1 MRGERVSVTES
12 QHDPAEIKK
21 SRRSRLWRINLY
33 FFAVF
38 TLFAA
43 LIVKLGLVQIVNGEA
58 YEQEA
63 SKTEAKIASYPAPR
77 GKMYDRYGRV
87 VVDNQSVPAITY
99 TMMTST
105 KTEEKIS
112 TAKKL
117 AELIDIDPSFLK
129 ERDLKDYWLAR
140 HPKKAAALLKD
151 GEKTLKSDQTYKL
164 QVDRVPAEE
173 IKALEK
179 DKDELKVAAIFR
191 RFSGGYAYE
200 PQIVKAM
207 SPKTE
212 GKNDAQL
219 LDEKASKQMPAND
232 LTYEEVS
239 RVSEHLEEL
248 PGVDVIMD
256 WTRKY
261 PYEKTLY
268 SIFGGVTTPEQGLI
282 KDREDF
288 YLTRGYARNDRVGK
302 SYLEY
307 QYEEYLNPKK
317 AKVQYTENRSG
328 KVISQETVDEGR
340 RGYDLQLTF
349 DMELQKKVEEAIE
362 EELNKFR
369 GSNYMLDRA
378 FVVMMDPNN
387 GDILSMAGKRII
399 DGKITDYSIGA
410 FTTQYEMGSA
420 VKGAT
425 VLAGYQDGMPH
436 GQMYLDNGKLT
447 FAGPVIKGSY
457 TDTIG
462 WANEV
467 KALQKSSNVYM
478 FHVAMRIAGIT
489 YVPNGPLPANL
500 EDLNKMR
507 YYFNQFGLGV
517 KTGIDLPQE
526 SAGMQTN
533 PKIVGGL
540 LLDEAIGQFDTYT
553 PLQLAQYMSAIAND
567 GYRVQPR
574 VVKSIH
580 QPESEKLGSVIE
592 ERSANVLNKINNSQS
607 DIEIVKTGL
616 KRVTQLGGTAAGT
629 FGSLDVSG
637 KTGTAQAPYY
647 GTNRSWW
654 GTMSYNLTFAGYYP
668 SKNPEVAFSVVVPS
682 MTTDKGG
689 INKNIAAKIVKAYV
703 DLQKKYSK
711 D

>member
-1 MRGERVSVTES
+1 MTES
-12 QHDPAEIKK
+12 RHDPAEVKK
-21 SRRSRLWRINLY
+21 SRRSRMWRINLY

-43 LIVKLGLVQIVNGEA
+43 LIVKLGLVQIVKGEE
-58 YEQEA
+58 YEQQA

-99 TMMTST
+99 TVMTST
-105 KTEEKIS
+105 KTEDKIK

-117 AELIDIDPSFLK
+117 AELINIDTSFLK
-129 ERDLKDYWLAR
+129 ERDLKDYWLAK

-151 GEKTLKSDQTYKL
+151 GEKTLKSDKTYKL
-164 QVDRVPAEE
+164 QVDRVPEEE
-173 IKALEK
+173 IKALER
-179 DKDELKVAAIFR
+179 DKEELEVAAIFR

-207 SPKTE
+207 NPKTAS
-212 GKNDAQL
+212 KDDAKL
-219 LDEKASKQMPAND
+219 LDEKDSKQLPAND

-328 KVISQETVDEGR
+328 EVISQETIDEGR

-349 DMELQKKVEEAIE
+349 DMELQKKVEKIIE
-362 EELNKFR
+362 DELNTFR

-387 GDILSMAGKRII
+387 GDILSMAGKRIV
-399 DGKITDYSIGA
+399 DGKITDYAIGT

-425 VLAGYQDGMPH
+425 VLAGYQSGMPH
-436 GQMYLDNGKLT
+436 GQHYLDTKLY
-447 FAGPVIKGSY
+447 FAGGVETGSY
-457 TDTIG
+457 RGNSIG
-462 WANEV
+462 WTDEV
-467 KALQKSSNVYM
+467 RALEKSSNVYM
-478 FHVAMRIAGIT
+478 FHVAMYIAGVT
-489 YVPNGPLPANL
+489 YKPHGALPADQ

-507 YYFNQFGLGV
+507 NYYSQFGLGV

-526 SAGMQTN
+526 SAGMQTT
-533 PKIVGGL
+533 PDLVGGL
-540 LLDEAIGQFDTYT
+540 ILNEAIGQYDTYT
-553 PLQLAQYMSAIAND
+553 PLQLAQYMSAIANG

-574 VVKSIH
+574 VVKSIR
-580 QPESEKLGSVIE
+580 QPESEKLGPVIE
-592 ERSANVLNKINNSQS
+592 ERSANVLNQINNSKS
-607 DIEIVKTGL
+607 DIEIVKRGL
-616 KRVTQLGGTAAGT
+616 KRVTQTGTAAGT

-637 KTGTAQAPYY
+637 KTGTAETKYY

-654 GTMSYNLTFAGYYP
+654 GNDTYNLTFAGYYP
-668 SKNPEVAFSVVVPS
+668 SEKPEIAFSVVVPS
-682 MTTDKGG
+682 VINDKTG
-689 INKNIAAKIVKAYV
+689 INKNISAKIVKAYV
-703 DLQKKYSK
+703 ELQKKYNK

>member
-1 MRGERVSVTES
+1 MTES
-12 QHDPAEIKK
+12 GHDPAEMKK
-21 SRRSRLWRINLY
+21 SRRSRMWRINLY

-38 TLFAA
+38 ALFAT
-43 LIVKLGLVQIVNGEA
+43 LIVKLGLVQIVDGEV

-77 GKMYDRYGRV
+77 GKMYDRNGRV

-99 TMMTST
+99 TVMTST
-105 KTEEKIS
+105 KTKEKIS
-112 TAKKL
+112 TAQKL
-117 AELIDIDPSFLK
+117 AELIDIDTSFLK
-129 ERDLKDYWLAR
+129 ERDLKDYWLAK

-151 GEKTLKSDQTYKL
+151 GEKTLKSDKTYKL
-164 QVDRVPAEE
+164 QVERVPQEE
-173 IKALEK
+173 IRALEK
-179 DKDELKVAAIFR
+179 DKEELEIAAIFR

-207 SPKTE
+207 DPKITS
-212 GKNDAQL
+212 KDDAKL
-219 LDEKASKQMPAND
+219 LDEKASKQLPAND

-282 KDREDF
+282 KERQDF
-288 YLTRGYARNDRVGK
+288 YLTRGYARNDRVGR

-328 KVISQETVDEGR
+328 EVISQETVDEGR
-340 RGYDLQLTF
+340 RGYDLQLAF
-349 DMELQKKVEEAIE
+349 DMELQKKVDKIIE
-362 EELNKFR
+362 EELNTFR

-387 GDILSMAGKRII
+387 GDILSMSGKRIV
-399 DGKITDYSIGA
+399 DGKMTDYAIGA

-425 VLAGYQDGMPH
+425 VLAGYQNGMPH
-436 GQMYLDNGKLT
+436 GQHYLDTPLH
-447 FAGPVIKGSY
+447 FAGKVKKGSY
-457 TDTIG
+457 TGNSIG
-462 WANEV
+462 WTDEV
-467 KALQKSSNVYM
+467 RALEKSSNVYM
-478 FHVAMRIAGIT
+478 FHVAMNIAGVT
-489 YVPNGPLPANL
+489 YKPYGSLPADL
-500 EDLNKMR
+500 EDLEKMR
-507 YYFNQFGLGV
+507 YYYSQFGLGV

-526 SAGMQTN
+526 SAGMQTT
-533 PKIVGGL
+533 PDVVGGL
-540 LLDEAIGQFDTYT
+540 ILDEAIGQYDTYT
-553 PLQLAQYMSAIAND
+553 PLQLAQYISAIANG

-574 VVKSIH
+574 IVKSIH
-580 QPESEKLGSVIE
+580 QPESEKLGPVIE
-592 ERSANVLNKINNSQS
+592 DRSANVLNQINNSQS
-607 DIEIVKTGL
+607 DIQIVKQGL
-616 KRVTQLGGTAAGT
+616 KRVTQTGTAAGA

-637 KTGTAQAPYY
+637 KTGTAETHYY
-647 GTNRSWW
+647 GTNRNWW
-654 GTMSYNLTFAGYYP
+654 GTETYNITFAGYYP
-668 SKNPEVAFSVVVPS
+668 SENPQVAFSVVVPS
-682 MTTDKGG
+682 INDKTKM
-689 INKNIAAKIVKAYV
+689 NKRIAAKIVDAYV

>member
-1 MRGERVSVTES
+1 MTES

-703 DLQKKYSK
+703 DLQKKYNK

>member
-1 MRGERVSVTES
+1 MTETG
-12 QHDPAEIKK
+12 HDPAQIKK
-21 SRRSRLWRINLY
+21 SRRSRMWRINLY

-43 LIVKLGLVQIVNGEA
+43 LIVKLGLVQIVNGEE
-58 YEQEA
+58 YERQA

-77 GKMYDRYGRV
+77 GKMYDRNGRV

-99 TMMTST
+99 TVTSNT
-105 KTEEKIS
+105 KTKEKIS

-117 AELIDIDPSFLK
+117 AKLIDIDTSFLK
-129 ERDLKDYWLAR
+129 ERDLKDYWLAA
-140 HPKKAAALLKD
+140 HPKKAEALLSKD
-151 GEKTLKSDQTYKL
+151 EKKLESSKTYAL

-173 IKALEK
+173 IAALKK
-179 DKDELKVAAIFR
+179 DKQELETAAFFR

-200 PQIVKAM
+200 PQIVKSM
-207 SPKTE
+207 NPKTAAK
-212 GKNDAQL
+212 GDAQL
-219 LDEKASKQMPAND
+219 LDEKTSKQQPARD

-261 PYEKTLY
+261 PYEKTLH
-268 SIFGGVTTPEQGLI
+268 SIFGGVTTPEQGLL
-282 KDREDF
+282 KERQDF

-328 KVISQETVDEGR
+328 EVVSQKTVDEGR

-349 DMELQKKVEEAIE
+349 DIELQKKVEEAIE

-399 DGKITDYSIGA
+399 DGKITDYAIGT

-436 GQMYLDNGKLT
+436 GQRYLDHQLT
-447 FAGPVIKGSY
+447 FAGKVKKGSY
-457 TDTIG
+457 RGNTIG
-462 WANEV
+462 WADEV
-467 KALQKSSNVYM
+467 RALEKSSNVYM
-478 FHVAMRIAGIT
+478 FYVALRMAGIT
-489 YVPNGPLPANL
+489 YTPGAPLPADL
-500 EDLNKMR
+500 EDLKKMR
-507 YYFNQFGLGV
+507 YYYNQFGLGV

-553 PLQLAQYMSAIAND
+553 PLQLAQYVSAIANG

-580 QPESEKLGSVIE
+580 QPESEKLGPVIE
-592 ERSANVLNKINNSQS
+592 ERSPNVLNRINNSPS
-607 DIEIVKTGL
+607 DIAIVKRGF
-616 KRVTQLGGTAAGT
+616 KRVTQTGTAAGA

-637 KTGTAQAPYY
+637 KTGTAETNYY
-647 GTNRSWW
+647 GTNRNWW
-654 GTMSYNLTFAGYYP
+654 GTPTYNITFAGYYP
-668 SKNPEVAFSVVVPS
+668 SENPQVAFSVVVPS
-682 MTTDKGG
+682 VDDKTKM
-689 INKNIAAKIVKAYV
+689 NKNIAAKIVKAYV

>member
-1 MRGERVSVTES
+1 MTETG
-12 QHDPAEIKK
+12 HDPAQIKK
-21 SRRSRLWRINLY
+21 SRRSRMWRINLY

-43 LIVKLGLVQIVNGEA
+43 LIVKLGLVQIVNGEE
-58 YEQEA
+58 YERQA

-77 GKMYDRYGRV
+77 GKMYDRNGRV

-99 TMMTST
+99 TVTSNT
-105 KTEEKIS
+105 KTKEKIS

-117 AELIDIDPSFLK
+117 AKLIDIDTSFLK
-129 ERDLKDYWLAR
+129 ERDLKDYWLAA
-140 HPKKAAALLKD
+140 HPKKAEALLSKD
-151 GEKTLKSDQTYKL
+151 EKKLESSKTYAL

-173 IKALEK
+173 IAALKK
-179 DKDELKVAAIFR
+179 DKQELETAAFFR

-200 PQIVKAM
+200 PQIVKSM
-207 SPKTE
+207 NPKTAAK
-212 GKNDAQL
+212 GDAQL
-219 LDEKASKQMPAND
+219 LDEKTSKQQPARD

-261 PYEKTLY
+261 PYEKTLH
-268 SIFGGVTTPEQGLI
+268 SIFGGVTTPEQGLL
-282 KDREDF
+282 KERQDF

-328 KVISQETVDEGR
+328 EVVSQKTVDEGR

-349 DMELQKKVEEAIE
+349 DIELQKKVEEAIE

-399 DGKITDYSIGA
+399 DGKITDYAIGT

-436 GQMYLDNGKLT
+436 GQSYYDSGKLK
-447 FAGPVIKGSY
+447 FAGPVKKGSY
-457 TDTIG
+457 TTSIG
-462 WANEV
+462 WADEV
-467 KALQKSSNVYM
+467 RALEKSSNVYM
-478 FHVAMRIAGIT
+478 FYVAMRMAGIT
-489 YVPNGPLPANL
+489 YTPGGPLPADL
-500 EDLNKMR
+500 EDLKKMR
-507 YYFNQFGLGV
+507 YYYNQFGLGV

-553 PLQLAQYMSAIAND
+553 PLQLAQYVSTIANG

-574 VVKSIH
+574 VVKSIL
-580 QPESEKLGSVIE
+580 QPESEKLGPVIE
-592 ERSANVLNKINNSQS
+592 ERSPNVLNRINNSQS
-607 DIEIVKTGL
+607 DIAIVKQGF
-616 KRVTQLGGTAAGT
+616 KRVTQTGTAAGA

-637 KTGTAQAPYY
+637 KTGTAETNYY
-647 GTNRSWW
+647 GTNRNWW
-654 GTMSYNLTFAGYYP
+654 GTPTYNITFAGYYP
-668 SKNPEVAFSVVVPS
+668 SENPQVAFSVVVPS
-682 MTTDKGG
+682 VDDKTKM
-689 INKNIAAKIVKAYV
+689 NKNIAAKIVKAYV